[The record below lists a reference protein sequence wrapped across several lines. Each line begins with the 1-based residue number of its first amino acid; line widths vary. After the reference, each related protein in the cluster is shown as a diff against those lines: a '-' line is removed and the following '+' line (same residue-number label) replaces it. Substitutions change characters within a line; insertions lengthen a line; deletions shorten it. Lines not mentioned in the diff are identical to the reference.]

1 MQGHTKIPP
10 GEKIRSFSV
19 GIRWL
24 GAETCTP
31 PGVLLSYFWRLCS
44 MSASSA
50 CLIFVADLIAYR
62 LIYFM
67 SAVVT
72 SNSEAVEWVPCVSAV
87 DGACCS

>member
-1 MQGHTKIPP
+1 
-10 GEKIRSFSV
+10 
-19 GIRWL
+19 
-24 GAETCTP
+24 
-31 PGVLLSYFWRLCS
+31 

-72 SNSEAVEWVPCVSAV
+72 SNSEAVEWVPCVAAV
-87 DGACCS
+87 DGACC